1 MDTNI
6 WVSGLLWRGL
16 PWKLLCLAEAGKVE
30 LCMAPAMLDELAQVL
45 SYERLQP
52 RLKQLGL
59 TPVELVAYAM
69 DLASIFEVPEGSPI
83 VVADPDDDVFLCCAA
98 VAGAA
103 CVVSGD
109 NHPWIWAHT
118 RTFPSSRF
126 VTFLS
131 KSSPSKLIR
140 PLSTSRAVRCQALVK
155 VPGT

>member
-1 MDTNI
+1 MRIVIDTNI
-6 WVSGLLWRGL
+6 WVSGLLWRGM

-52 RLKQLGL
+52 RLMQLGL
-59 TPVELVAYAM
+59 TSVELVAYAM

-83 VVADPDDDVFLCCAA
+83 VVADPDDDVFLRCAA

-109 NHPWIWAHT
+109 NHLLDLGEYAGIPIIT
-118 RTFPSSRF
+118 ICD
-126 VTFLS
+126 FLA
-131 KSSPSKLIR
+131 KEF
-140 PLSTSRAVRCQALVK
+140 AEQAD
-155 VPGT
+155 